1 MAVHD
6 QISAARDCGRVTC
19 GPSAATDL
27 EGVARAFGLSTQP
40 GTYREI
46 DRATAEARMI
56 DLLQYDLAYHTE
68 VMPHANAVNLAREF
82 LDSVPGARF
91 YSNGTRQ
98 ESMPATRATFDG
110 GVILVGDVGSACFWI
125 EDED

>member
-6 QISAARDCGRVTC
+6 QISAVRDCGRVTC
-19 GPSAATDL
+19 GSSTATDL
-27 EGVARAFGLSTQP
+27 EGVARAFGLSTAP

-56 DLLQYDLAYHTE
+56 DLLQYDLAYDSDL
-68 VMPHANAVNLAREF
+68 VPHAHAMELARAF
-82 LDSVPGARF
+82 LDAVPGARF

-98 ESMPATRATFDG
+98 ESRPATRATFDG
-110 GVILVGDVGSACFWI
+110 GVIAIGDGGSACFWV

>member
-1 MAVHD
+1 MAIHD

-19 GPSAATDL
+19 GPCAATDL
-27 EGVARAFGLSTQP
+27 EGVARAFGLSTAP

-68 VMPHANAVNLAREF
+68 IMPHANAVNLTREF

-91 YSNGTRQ
+91 HSNGTRQ

-110 GVILVGDVGSACFWI
+110 GVIAVSDRGSACFWI

>member
-1 MAVHD
+1 MAIHD

-27 EGVARAFGLSTQP
+27 ESVAHAFGLSTAA

-46 DRATAEARMI
+46 DRAAAEARMI
-56 DLLQYDLAYHTE
+56 HLLMYDLAYDDDI
-68 VMPHANAVNLAREF
+68 VPHAEAVNLAREF
-82 LDSVPGARF
+82 LGSVPGARF
-91 YSNGTRQ
+91 YCSSGMR
-98 ESMPATRATFDG
+98 PATSATFGD
-110 GVILVGDVGSACFWI
+110 GVILVSEGGSACFWV